1 MAADALVWI
10 GVALLGLVV
19 GSFLN
24 VVIHRLPRML
34 EAQWAQAPQEQ
45 APDSH
50 PALLPPAQ
58 PYNLA
63 VPGSHCPHC
72 GHVLSWTEKMPVVS
86 YLVLK
91 GRCRQCHAPIGWR
104 YPAMELLTAGLFAW
118 SFSRYGL
125 SATALAW
132 AGFAAALVTLAAI
145 DADTTLLPDAIS
157 QPLVWSGLLAA
168 SLGLSHVGLS
178 VALWGAVAGY
188 LFLWSVYW
196 LFKWVTGKEG
206 MGQGDFKLLAAL
218 GAWLGWPALLSL
230 VLIASL
236 TGVAGGLWLRLRQ
249 RMPEDGYI
257 PFGPFLALA
266 GLWVM
271 AFGPLPGLP
280 V

>member
-1 MAADALVWI
+1 MAVDAMVWI
-10 GVALLGLVV
+10 GAALLGLVV

-34 EAQWAQAPQEQ
+34 EAQWAQAAHEPV
-45 APDSH
+45 PDAH
-50 PALLPPAQ
+50 PTQPHTQ

-63 VPGSHCPHC
+63 APGSHCPHC
-72 GHVLSWTEKMPVVS
+72 RHVLSWADKLPVVS
-86 YLVLK
+86 YLTLQ
-91 GRCRQCHAPIGWR
+91 GRCRQCHSPIGWR
-104 YPAMELLTAGLFAW
+104 YPGVELLTAGLFAW

-145 DADTTLLPDAIS
+145 DADTTLLPDAIT
-157 QPLVWSGLLAA
+157 QPLMWSGLLAA
-168 SLGLSHVGLS
+168 SLGLSHVSLA

-188 LFLWSVYW
+188 LCLWSVCW
-196 LFKWVTGKEG
+196 LFKAVTGKEG

-230 VLIASL
+230 LLIASL

-271 AFGPLPGLP
+271 AFGPLPGLS

>member
-1 MAADALVWI
+1 MTADVLFWF

-34 EAQWAQAPQEQ
+34 EAQWPQVAHES
-45 APDSH
+45 APDSQSN
-50 PALLPPAQ
+50 LPLPKA
-58 PYNLA
+58 YNIA

-72 GHVLSWTEKMPVVS
+72 GHVLSWAEKMPVVS

-104 YPAMELLTAGLFAW
+104 YPAIELLTAGLFVW

-125 SATALAW
+125 GATALAW

-145 DADTTLLPDAIS
+145 DADTTLLPDAIT

-168 SLGLSHVGLS
+168 SLGLSHVSLS
-178 VALWGAVAGY
+178 MALWGAVAGY

-196 LFKWVTGKEG
+196 LFKGVTGKEG
-206 MGQGDFKLLAAL
+206 MGQGDFKLLGAL

-236 TGVAGGLWLRLRQ
+236 TGVAGGLWLRLRR
-249 RMPEDGYI
+249 RMPQDGYI